1 MKPYFVKIYNKERD
15 KKMDLKKYNCPVCNN
30 QFNENDDVVVCP
42 ECGTPHHRECY
53 KNNGGCFNENAHGTN
68 ESVEFTFKNTTPN
81 EEISDNVNNDV
92 EKNLNDNETVKK
104 ILEEIPDIIK
114 MSPAQNAL
122 IEGKHAYL
130 YELAIGKNKEYYI
143 PRFMLMNNLKK
154 GISWNFFAFLTPLAW
169 TLYRKMYKFSAVIL
183 AIYILIFGLTGFYIV
198 SNEEFM
204 DLNAACMQEDPNYM
218 SNIMIYNSGSG
229 DVTLT
234 VKQQELMEV
243 MNNLTVPLYVSIASS
258 VLPFVLRFYL
268 GLFANKKYMQK
279 IKKNIEKAE
288 QKGLQG
294 DNLKKY
300 LYKKY
305 GTLPL
310 ILVGII
316 GFFELFSIYY

>member
-1 MKPYFVKIYNKERD
+1 
-15 KKMDLKKYNCPVCNN
+15 MDFKKYICPVCTK

-53 KNNGGCFNENAHGTN
+53 NNLGKCFNEATHGTN
-68 ESVEFTFKNTTPN
+68 ESVEFTFKNTALP
-81 EEISDNVNNDV
+81 EE
-92 EKNLNDNETVKK
+92 NLNNTTDEIPDEIKENESFKK
-104 ILEEIPDIIK
+104 IVEEIPDFIK
-114 MSPAQNAL
+114 LSPAQNAL

-169 TLYRKMYKFSAVIL
+169 TLYRKMYKFSALVL
-183 AIYILIFGLTGFYIV
+183 AMYVLIFGLTGFYIA
-198 SNEEFM
+198 SNEEFI
-204 DLNAACMQEDPNYM
+204 DLNIACAQEDPNYM
-218 SNIMIYNSGSG
+218 SNILIYDSGSG

-234 VKQQELMEV
+234 VKQQELMKV
-243 MNNLTVPLYVSIASS
+243 MNNMTVPLYVSIISS
-258 VLPFVLRFYL
+258 VLPFVLRIYL

-288 QKGLQG
+288 KKGLQG

-310 ILVGII
+310 ILAGII
-316 GFFELFSIYY
+316 GFFELFSVYY

>member
-1 MKPYFVKIYNKERD
+1 
-15 KKMDLKKYNCPVCNN
+15 
-30 QFNENDDVVVCP
+30 
-42 ECGTPHHRECY
+42 
-53 KNNGGCFNENAHGTN
+53 
-68 ESVEFTFKNTTPN
+68 
-81 EEISDNVNNDV
+81 
-92 EKNLNDNETVKK
+92 
-104 ILEEIPDIIK
+104 

-169 TLYRKMYKFSAVIL
+169 TLYRKMFKFSALVL
-183 AIYILIFGLTGFYIV
+183 AMYVLIFGLTGFYIA
-198 SNEEFM
+198 SNEEFI
-204 DLNAACMQEDPNYM
+204 DLNIACAQEDPNYM
-218 SNIMIYNSGSG
+218 SNILIYDSGSG

-243 MNNLTVPLYVSIASS
+243 MNNMTVPLYVSIISS
-258 VLPFVLRFYL
+258 VLPFVLRIYL

-288 QKGLQG
+288 KKGLQG

-310 ILVGII
+310 ILAGII
-316 GFFELFSIYY
+316 GFFELFSVYY

>member
-1 MKPYFVKIYNKERD
+1 
-15 KKMDLKKYNCPVCNN
+15 MDFKKYICPVCTK

-42 ECGTPHHRECY
+42 ECGTPHHKECY
-53 KNNGGCFNENAHGTN
+53 NNLGKCFNEATHGTN
-68 ESVEFTFKNTTPN
+68 ESVEFTFKNTALP
-81 EEISDNVNNDV
+81 EE
-92 EKNLNDNETVKK
+92 NLNNTTDEIPDEIKENESFKK
-104 ILEEIPDIIK
+104 IVEEIPDFIK
-114 MSPAQNAL
+114 LSPAQNAL

-169 TLYRKMYKFSAVIL
+169 TLYRKMYKFSALVL
-183 AIYILIFGLTGFYIV
+183 AMYVLIFGLTGFYIA
-198 SNEEFM
+198 SNEEFI
-204 DLNAACMQEDPNYM
+204 DLNIACAQEDPNYM
-218 SNIMIYNSGSG
+218 SNILIYDSGSG

-243 MNNLTVPLYVSIASS
+243 MNNMTVPLYVSIISS
-258 VLPFVLRFYL
+258 VLPFVLRIYL

-288 QKGLQG
+288 KKGLQG

-316 GFFELFSIYY
+316 GFFELFSVYY

>member
-1 MKPYFVKIYNKERD
+1 
-15 KKMDLKKYNCPVCNN
+15 MDFKKYICPVCNN
-30 QFNENDDVVVCP
+30 RFNENDDVVVCP

-53 KNNGGCFNENAHGTN
+53 KNLGKCFNENAHGTN
-68 ESVEFTFKNTTPN
+68 ESVEFTFKNTEPSEEN
-81 EEISDNVNNDV
+81 FNNINDEIPEEI
-92 EKNLNDNETVKK
+92 NENEAFKR
-104 ILEEIPDIIK
+104 IAEEIPDFIK
-114 MSPAQNAL
+114 LSPAQNAL

-169 TLYRKMYKFSAVIL
+169 TLYRKMYKFSALIL
-183 AIYILIFGLTGFYIV
+183 AIYILIFGITGFYFA
-198 SNEEFM
+198 SNEEFV
-204 DLNAACMQEDPNYM
+204 DLNIACMQEDPNYL
-218 SNIMIYNSGSG
+218 SNILIYDSGSG

-243 MNNLTVPLYVSIASS
+243 MKNLTVPLYVTIISS
-258 VLPFVLRFYL
+258 VLPFVLRIYL

-279 IKKNIEKAE
+279 LTKNIEKAE
-288 QKGLQG
+288 KKGLQG
-294 DNLKKY
+294 DTLKKY

-310 ILVGII
+310 FLVGII